1 MSVSKDL
8 EGRVALVTGGSRGI
22 GRAISLKLASEG
34 AKVAVNYSRSADKAE
49 EVVAQIKEAGGEAFS
64 IGFDVSDEEKAKE
77 GVAEVVKKFGSL
89 DILVNNAGI
98 ASDGLL
104 MRTKSSDWQRTIDVN
119 LSSCFY
125 LSKAVSRPMMKAKYG
140 RIINISSVIGEMGN
154 AGQVAYA
161 ASKSGIFGLTKSIAR
176 ELGSR
181 AITVNAVTPGF
192 IETDMTS
199 DMTEERV
206 EAMTSQIPL
215 GRLGS
220 VSDIAELVS
229 FLAKPSAGYI
239 TGQVV
244 GVNGG
249 MYM

>member
-1 MSVSKDL
+1 MSATKNL
-8 EGRVALVTGGSRGI
+8 EGKVALVTGGSRGI
-22 GRAISLKLASEG
+22 GRAISLALAAEG
-34 AKVAVNYSRSADKAE
+34 AKVAVNYSRSADKAD
-49 EVVAQIKEAGGEAFS
+49 EVVAQIKDQGGEAFS

-77 GVAEVVKKFGSL
+77 GVSAVVEKFGSL
-89 DILVNNAGI
+89 GILVNNAGI

-104 MRTKSSDWQRTIDVN
+104 MRTKTSDWQRTIDVN

-125 LSKAVSRPMMKAKYG
+125 LSKAAARPMMKSKYG

-161 ASKSGIFGLTKSIAR
+161 ASKSGIFGLTKSIAK

-181 AITVNAVTPGF
+181 AITVNAITPGF
-192 IETDMTS
+192 IETDMTA

-206 EAMTSQIPL
+206 EAMTNQIPL

-220 VSDIAELVS
+220 VTDISELVS
-229 FLAKPSAGYI
+229 FLSKPSAGYI
-239 TGQVV
+239 TGQVI

>member
-1 MSVSKDL
+1 MSATKGL

-22 GRAISLKLASEG
+22 GRAISIKLASEG
-34 AKVAVNYSRSADKAE
+34 AKVAVNYSRSAEKAD
-49 EVVAQIKEAGGEAFS
+49 EVVAIIKEAGGEAFS
-64 IGFDVSDEEKAKE
+64 IGFDVSDDEKAKE
-77 GVAEVVKKFGSL
+77 GIATVVEKFGSL

-104 MRTKSSDWQRTIDVN
+104 MRTKTSDWQRTIDVN

-125 LSKAVSRPMMKAKYG
+125 LSKAATRPMMKAKYG

-181 AITVNAVTPGF
+181 AITVNAITPGF
-192 IETDMTS
+192 IETDMTA

-220 VSDIAELVS
+220 VDDIAELVT

-239 TGQVV
+239 TGQVI